1 MKDRVLSASRKTSI
15 ATEVSNSDFATAAS
29 AQHTVRSSNSFSE
42 PEADPGSSE
51 DQTVSLLQ
59 RRDAEFTSPC
69 INVQDDI
76 DGLGHHPASPIYSH
90 TDSEPQGSSH
100 LDQATLPFH
109 QPPHQL
115 PELVLQEYTPIATEQ
130 TESSW
135 HNTKYTPQGTN
146 SSYGDRHQLGLPICV
161 LKQNDAELLRHFFSG
176 FSNAFDLGDPDRP
189 FSSWLS
195 TRVLQFPRF
204 LESILT
210 IASRHL
216 GKEET
221 NTAFSNSAANASSD
235 HAQHLPSIA
244 SIIDLTI
251 QETHSVTNL
260 LSRFVRTMEAKNLIY
275 PSSLDQ
281 EHMMEELTEPFQQ
294 ENIPE
299 AAWWA
304 NLRLK
309 IYLAVVTQAPFA
321 SNSDSVYANKKG
333 VPINDKEW
341 ANLMLLHLADISRY
355 CFSDNK
361 HADHYTALLTDL
373 TTWSKSKPDS
383 FDPIYICKHLDGQV
397 LPDVW
402 VYNESVAAGL
412 QYYHLG
418 RMLLISHDPRLPKI
432 GPAKNREMK
441 RIEIEMKNDT
451 KIICAIAEGMGEAS
465 PTYLI
470 ACMAIALVGDLFDR
484 RAEQDTLLHILTNA
498 VDQFGWPTS
507 YIRET
512 LKETWGWL
520 KPGHDNIC

>member
-15 ATEVSNSDFATAAS
+15 ATEVSNSDFATAVS
-29 AQHTVRSSNSFSE
+29 PQHTVRSSNSLSE

-51 DQTVSLLQ
+51 DQTVSLLR
-59 RRDAEFTSPC
+59 RRDAEFTSSC
-69 INVQDDI
+69 IDGQDDI
-76 DGLGHHPASPIYSH
+76 DGLGHHLASPIYSH
-90 TDSEPQGSSH
+90 TDSEPQVSSH
-100 LDQATLPFH
+100 LDQTTLPYH

-115 PELVLQEYTPIATEQ
+115 PELVLQEYAPIATEQ
-130 TESSW
+130 TESGW
-135 HNTKYTPQGTN
+135 HNTKYTPQGTH

-161 LKQNDAELLRHFFSG
+161 LKRNDAELLRHFFSG

-195 TRVLQFPRF
+195 TRVLQFPRL
-204 LESILT
+204 LESILM

-216 GKEET
+216 GKEDT
-221 NTAFSNSAANASSD
+221 NTTFLNSEADASSC
-235 HAQHLPSIA
+235 HAQLLPSIA

-251 QETHSVTNL
+251 KETHSVTSL

-275 PSSLDQ
+275 PSSLSQ
-281 EHMMEELTEPFQQ
+281 EDMMEELTEPFQQ
-294 ENIPE
+294 EDLRE

-321 SNSDSVYANKKG
+321 SNSDSAYADKKG
-333 VPINDKEW
+333 VPIDDKEW

-361 HADHYTALLTDL
+361 HVDHYTALLTDL

-383 FDPIYICKHLDGQV
+383 FDPIYTCKHPDGRV

-432 GPAKNREMK
+432 GPAKNRAMK
-441 RIEIEMKNDT
+441 RIEMEMKNDT

-465 PTYLI
+465 PTYLT
-470 ACMAIALVGDLFDR
+470 ACMAIALVGDLFDT
-484 RAEQDTLLHILTNA
+484 RAERDTLTHILTNA
-498 VDQFGWPTS
+498 ADQFGWPTS

-512 LKETWGWL
+512 LKETWG
-520 KPGHDNIC
+520 